1 MVIDALA
8 DIAPELIRHIIGWGF
23 GEIYSRPSLPRRDRQ
38 LLNLRMLTALGAE
51 PQLRAN
57 IHASLNVGLTPDE
70 IMETFLHASVYYGV
84 PRAVNASLAAK
95 QVFAERGVSPTRRGE
110 PGTEGAPRA
119 DS

>member
-1 MVIDALA
+1 VVIDALA

-70 IMETFLHASVYYGV
+70 IMETFLHASVYC
-84 PRAVNASLAAK
+84 
-95 QVFAERGVSPTRRGE
+95 GVSSGGQCASRRQAGVRRTRRV
-110 PGTEGAPRA
+110 A
-119 DS
+119 DAAW